1 MFGLFQSFWLM
12 QFLCFSFSRRG
23 AGGSMNFSTTGRLST
38 SKRGDESTIQD
49 ESMEAE
55 ESKLE

>member
-1 MFGLFQSFWLM
+1 
-12 QFLCFSFSRRG
+12 
-23 AGGSMNFSTTGRLST
+23 MNYSTAGRLST
-38 SKRGDESTIQD
+38 TKRGDESIGD